1 MCEPLPGALPDTLPD
16 ALPDTLDIALVGV
29 GGQGTIL
36 ASNVLAEL
44 GMAAGYDVKKAE
56 VHGMS
61 QRGGSVVSHVRW
73 GPEVF
78 SPIIPAGGA
87 DILVAFEKMEAARYA
102 ALLAPGG
109 TAIVNDFAIE
119 PITVITGGAHYPDD
133 AAIEAAFA
141 DGGQRLMWIH
151 GARVAEELGNKFVA
165 NVVLLGDLS
174 TLLGLPEA
182 AWAAVLDRRVK
193 AAHLEINHRAFAAG
207 RAEMSAPAPTRP
219 QPQTR

>member
-133 AAIEAAFA
+133 AAIEAA
-141 DGGQRLMWIH
+141 
-151 GARVAEELGNKFVA
+151 
-165 NVVLLGDLS
+165 
-174 TLLGLPEA
+174 
-182 AWAAVLDRRVK
+182 WAAVLDRRVK

>member
-1 MCEPLPGALPDTLPD
+1 MRAKVQGIPT
-16 ALPDTLDIALVGV
+16 
-29 GGQGTIL
+29 GGCSV
-36 ASNVLAEL
+36 AW
-44 GMAAGYDVKKAE
+44 
-56 VHGMS
+56 
-61 QRGGSVVSHVRW
+61 RGRW

-78 SPIIPAGGA
+78 APFSPAGGA
-87 DILVAFEKMEAARYA
+87 DILVAFEKIEAARYA

-165 NVVLLGDLS
+165 NVVLLGALS